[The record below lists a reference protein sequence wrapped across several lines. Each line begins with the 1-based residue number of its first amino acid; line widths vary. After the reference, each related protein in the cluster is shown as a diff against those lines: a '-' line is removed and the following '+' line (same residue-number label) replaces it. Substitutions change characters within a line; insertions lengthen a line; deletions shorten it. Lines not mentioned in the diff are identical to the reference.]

1 VDIAN
6 HKLKDKIMNL
16 DPNLENIAYKIVNK
30 TNIKNETYTIDPIT
44 ILMVI
49 SIILT
54 LIRVLQ
60 ECRSNRTQ
68 KDKNTEARDLK
79 STINNLCIKNNWL
92 NNYRLN
98 KIIKNHLSK
107 KEYSIYGVSLK
118 NAIMEVGKNL
128 SDDESLTLLEATN
141 V

>member
-1 VDIAN
+1 
-6 HKLKDKIMNL
+6 MNL

-30 TNIKNETYTIDPIT
+30 TNIKNQTYGIDPIT

-54 LIRVLQ
+54 LIRVIQ
-60 ECRSNRTQ
+60 ECKSNQTQ
-68 KDKNTEARDLK
+68 KDKMKEALDLK

-98 KIIKNHLSK
+98 KIIKHHLSK
-107 KEYSIYGVSLK
+107 KQYSTYGVDLK
-118 NAIMEVGKNL
+118 NAIMEVGKHL
-128 SDDESLTLLEATN
+128 SDNESLTLLEATN